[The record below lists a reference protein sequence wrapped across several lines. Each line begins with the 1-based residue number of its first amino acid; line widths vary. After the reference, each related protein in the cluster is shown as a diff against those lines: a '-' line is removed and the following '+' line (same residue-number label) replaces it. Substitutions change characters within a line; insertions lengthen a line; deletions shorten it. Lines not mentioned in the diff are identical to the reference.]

1 MAGAEGVEGLMERL
15 GRRSSEQEE
24 GEGET
29 VGSLGPLM
37 EGSET
42 LLVKGC
48 SWPGAWEELWSEQEE
63 RLSTLRAGEGEQEEG

>member
-1 MAGAEGVEGLMERL
+1 MAGAELVLAGVAGGEGLRERR

-24 GEGET
+24 GEAAGA
-29 VGSLGPLM
+29 LGPLM

-48 SWPGAWEELWSEQEE
+48 SEPDQ
-63 RLSTLRAGEGEQEEG
+63 RLSMLSAGEGEQEEG